1 MGRKLN
7 TEALGSELKKN
18 LYFVA
23 SRGLYVSAHKLPSM
37 YESVLVLQGSGTAR
51 GALFFEERTPPM
63 EPENA
68 NVPLPSEGDGK
79 PRRTTETELVP
90 PIKPPAYDGMDGL
103 VRLSLP
109 TSQVARTVAVALLT
123 AALVLGGLFLIW
135 QVRTFIGWLVIA
147 LFLAAVLNPAV
158 NWLQRRHRM
167 VKRNLAIL
175 LTYLG
180 VVVLL
185 VLIAGVFAPLV
196 IQELRD
202 LINFIVGVGQAG
214 GLQEYLKGVA
224 DQYGLGS
231 VVDRLSSL
239 TSDLP
244 SKLGDLAKSFIL
256 HVGPLAIGVADFLVA
271 AVTILTLTFFMLLG
285 SERLINGTVGL
296 FPEPRR
302 PLVRGILGQSGGAV
316 FGYISGNLA
325 ISFIAGVTTFI
336 LLMVLGIPNPA
347 ALALLVAVLDLIP
360 MVGATLGAAVVVIVG
375 FFAAGPLYAGI
386 LLVFFL
392 IYQQF
397 EGSVL
402 QPMVYSRAVHL
413 DGLTIFV
420 AVVIGGVLLGIPGA
434 LLAIPVAEI
443 IRITVTDLLAYRR
456 MERAEEEPA
465 VSPSPQAPS

>member
-1 MGRKLN
+1 MSEGRDDTN
-7 TEALGSELKKN
+7 
-18 LYFVA
+18 
-23 SRGLYVSAHKLPSM
+23 
-37 YESVLVLQGSGTAR
+37 
-51 GALFFEERTPPM
+51 EERTSPM

-68 NVPLPSEGDGK
+68 NGPLPSEGDGK
-79 PRRTTETELVP
+79 PRTTETGLVP
-90 PIKPPAYDGMDGL
+90 PTVSPAYDGL

-135 QVRTFIGWLVIA
+135 QVRTFIGWFVAA
-147 LFLAAVLNPAV
+147 LFLAAVLNPTV

-167 VKRNLAIL
+167 VKRSLAIL

-231 VVDRLSSL
+231 AFDRLSSL

-285 SERLINGTVGL
+285 SERLVNGAVRL
-296 FPEPRR
+296 FPEPQR

-316 FGYISGNLA
+316 SGYISGNLF

-336 LLMVLGIPNPA
+336 WLELLGVPYAA

-360 MVGATLGAAVVVIVG
+360 LVGATLGAVVVIAVA
-375 FFAAGPLYAGI
+375 FFVAPWKALV
-386 LLVFFL
+386 LLVWFL
-392 IYQQF
+392 IYQNVI
-397 EGSVL
+397 EGSIL
-402 QPMVYSRAVHL
+402 QPLVYSRAVHL
-413 DGLTIFV
+413 DALTIFV
-420 AVVIGGVLLGIPGA
+420 AVLVGAA

-443 IRITVTDLLAYRR
+443 IRIVVTDVLAYRR
-456 MERAEEEPA
+456 ARRSEEEEEEPA
-465 VSPSPQAPS
+465 VSPASLQPPPA

>member
-1 MGRKLN
+1 MGKKLN

-23 SRGLYVSAHKLPSM
+23 SRTLCFSVHKFPSM
-37 YESVLVLQGSGTAR
+37 YESVLILQGSGTAR
-51 GALFFEERTPPM
+51 RALLSEERTPPM
-63 EPENA
+63 EPGNA
-68 NVPLPSEGDGK
+68 SGPLPSEGDGK
-79 PRRTTETELVP
+79 PRTTETELVP

-231 VVDRLSSL
+231 VFDRLSSL

-256 HVGPLAIGVADFLVA
+256 HVGPLAIGVA

-285 SERLINGTVGL
+285 SERLVNGAVRL
-296 FPEPRR
+296 FPEPQR

-316 FGYISGNLA
+316 SG
-325 ISFIAGVTTFI
+325 
-336 LLMVLGIPNPA
+336 
-347 ALALLVAVLDLIP
+347 
-360 MVGATLGAAVVVIVG
+360 
-375 FFAAGPLYAGI
+375 
-386 LLVFFL
+386 
-392 IYQQF
+392 
-397 EGSVL
+397 
-402 QPMVYSRAVHL
+402 
-413 DGLTIFV
+413 
-420 AVVIGGVLLGIPGA
+420 
-434 LLAIPVAEI
+434 
-443 IRITVTDLLAYRR
+443 
-456 MERAEEEPA
+456 
-465 VSPSPQAPS
+465 

>member
-1 MGRKLN
+1 MSEGRDDTN
-7 TEALGSELKKN
+7 
-18 LYFVA
+18 
-23 SRGLYVSAHKLPSM
+23 
-37 YESVLVLQGSGTAR
+37 
-51 GALFFEERTPPM
+51 EERTPPM

-68 NVPLPSEGDGK
+68 NGPLPSEGDGK
-79 PRRTTETELVP
+79 PRTTETELVP

-123 AALVLGGLFLIW
+123 AAVVLGGLFLIW
-135 QVRTFIGWLVIA
+135 QVRTFIGWFVAA

-167 VKRNLAIL
+167 VKRSLAIL

-231 VVDRLSSL
+231 VFDRLSSL

-285 SERLINGTVGL
+285 SERLVNGAVRL
-296 FPEPRR
+296 FPEPQR

-316 FGYISGNLA
+316 SGYISGNLF

-336 LLMVLGIPNPA
+336 WLKVLGVPYAA

-360 MVGATLGAAVVVIVG
+360 LVGATLGAVVVIAVA
-375 FFAAGPLYAGI
+375 FFVAPWKALV
-386 LLVFFL
+386 LLVWFL
-392 IYQQF
+392 IYQNVI
-397 EGSVL
+397 EGSIL
-402 QPMVYSRAVHL
+402 QPLVYSRAVHL
-413 DGLTIFV
+413 DALTIFV
-420 AVVIGGVLLGIPGA
+420 AVLVGALLLGIPGA

-443 IRITVTDLLAYRR
+443 IRIVVTDVLAYRR
-456 MERAEEEPA
+456 SRRGEEEEEEPA
-465 VSPSPQAPS
+465 VSPASLQPPPA

>member
-1 MGRKLN
+1 MSEGRDDTN
-7 TEALGSELKKN
+7 
-18 LYFVA
+18 
-23 SRGLYVSAHKLPSM
+23 
-37 YESVLVLQGSGTAR
+37 
-51 GALFFEERTPPM
+51 EERTSPM

-68 NVPLPSEGDGK
+68 NGPLPSEGDGK
-79 PRRTTETELVP
+79 PRTTETELVP
-90 PIKPPAYDGMDGL
+90 PTVSPAYDGL

-123 AALVLGGLFLIW
+123 AALVLGGLFLLW
-135 QVRTFIGWLVIA
+135 QVRTFIGWFVAA

-167 VKRNLAIL
+167 VKRSLAIL

-180 VVVLL
+180 VVVVL

-214 GLQEYLKGVA
+214 GLQAYLNGVA

-231 VVDRLSSL
+231 VFDRLSSL

-285 SERLINGTVGL
+285 SERLVNGAVGL
-296 FPEPRR
+296 FPEPQR

-316 FGYISGNLA
+316 SGYISGNLF

-336 LLMVLGIPNPA
+336 WLEVLGIPYAA

-360 MVGATLGAAVVVIVG
+360 LVGATLGAVVVIAVA
-375 FFAAGPLYAGI
+375 FFVAPWMALV
-386 LLVFFL
+386 LLVWFL
-392 IYQQF
+392 IYQNVI
-397 EGSVL
+397 EGSIL
-402 QPMVYSRAVHL
+402 QPLVYSRAVHL
-413 DGLTIFV
+413 DALTIFV
-420 AVVIGGVLLGIPGA
+420 AVLVGAALLGIPGA

-443 IRITVTDLLAYRR
+443 IRIVVTDVLAYRR
-456 MERAEEEPA
+456 ARRSEEEEEEPA
-465 VSPSPQAPS
+465 VSPASLQPPPA

>member
-1 MGRKLN
+1 MSEGRDDTN
-7 TEALGSELKKN
+7 
-18 LYFVA
+18 
-23 SRGLYVSAHKLPSM
+23 
-37 YESVLVLQGSGTAR
+37 
-51 GALFFEERTPPM
+51 EERTPPM

-68 NVPLPSEGDGK
+68 NGPLPSEDDGK
-79 PRRTTETELVP
+79 PRTTETELVP

-135 QVRTFIGWLVIA
+135 QVRTFIGWFVAA

-167 VKRNLAIL
+167 VKRSLAIL

-285 SERLINGTVGL
+285 SERLVNGAVRL
-296 FPEPRR
+296 FPEPQR

-316 FGYISGNLA
+316 SGYISGNLF

-336 LLMVLGIPNPA
+336 WLEVLGVPYAA

-360 MVGATLGAAVVVIVG
+360 LVGATLGAVVVIAVA
-375 FFAAGPLYAGI
+375 FFVAPWKALV
-386 LLVFFL
+386 LLVWFL
-392 IYQQF
+392 IYQNVI
-397 EGSVL
+397 EGSIL
-402 QPMVYSRAVHL
+402 QPLVYSRAVHL
-413 DGLTIFV
+413 DALTIFV
-420 AVVIGGVLLGIPGA
+420 AVLVGALLLGIPGA

-443 IRITVTDLLAYRR
+443 IRIVVTDVLAYRR
-456 MERAEEEPA
+456 ARRGEEEEEEPA
-465 VSPSPQAPS
+465 VSPASLQPPPT